1 MRKKIKKMEL
11 NTAFVCQFA
20 MDDFKT
26 KYAGS
31 ILGLIWAFIQP
42 IITVVIYWFIF
53 QVGFNNDA
61 VSVYPFIL
69 WLVAG
74 LAPWMFIS
82 DAIVNA
88 TNSLVEYSY
97 LVKKVVFNITILP
110 LAKVVSVFFIQVV
123 LVVFTIIL
131 FLAYGYMPSIYW
143 LQLIYYMIYMVV
155 LCVGISYFT
164 SALYVFLKDVAQVVA
179 ILIQVIFWVTP
190 IVWQV
195 DIMPENIQ
203 KIIQYNPI
211 YYVVRGYRDS
221 FLRQNSFCSYKIGTT
236 IYFWTVA
243 LIILALGI
251 YVFKKLKHHFA
262 DVL

>member
-1 MRKKIKKMEL
+1 MREKIKKMEL

-61 VSVYPFIL
+61 VSGYPFIL

-97 LVKKVVFNITILP
+97 FTVGKSSFSLFYTSSFSGVYYYPFSCIWVYAEYLLAAINLLYDLYGCFMRRYFIFYICLVCIFKRCGTGSSNSDSSNILGYTYC
-110 LAKVVSVFFIQVV
+110 LASR
-123 LVVFTIIL
+123 
-131 FLAYGYMPSIYW
+131 
-143 LQLIYYMIYMVV
+143 YYARKY
-155 LCVGISYFT
+155 S
-164 SALYVFLKDVAQVVA
+164 K
-179 ILIQVIFWVTP
+179 
-190 IVWQV
+190 
-195 DIMPENIQ
+195 N
-203 KIIQYNPI
+203 N
-211 YYVVRGYRDS
+211 
-221 FLRQNSFCSYKIGTT
+221 
-236 IYFWTVA
+236 TV
-243 LIILALGI
+243 
-251 YVFKKLKHHFA
+251 
-262 DVL
+262 

>member
-26 KYAGS
+26 KYSGS

-61 VSVYPFIL
+61 VSGYPFIL

>member
-1 MRKKIKKMEL
+1 
-11 NTAFVCQFA
+11 
-20 MDDFKT
+20 
-26 KYAGS
+26 
-31 ILGLIWAFIQP
+31 
-42 IITVVIYWFIF
+42 
-53 QVGFNNDA
+53 
-61 VSVYPFIL
+61 
-69 WLVAG
+69 
-74 LAPWMFIS
+74 
-82 DAIVNA
+82 
-88 TNSLVEYSY
+88 
-97 LVKKVVFNITILP
+97 
-110 LAKVVSVFFIQVV
+110 
-123 LVVFTIIL
+123 
-131 FLAYGYMPSIYW
+131 
-143 LQLIYYMIYMVV
+143 MIYMVV

-243 LIILALGI
+243 LIILALGL

>member
-1 MRKKIKKMEL
+1 M
-11 NTAFVCQFA
+11 
-20 MDDFKT
+20 
-26 KYAGS
+26 
-31 ILGLIWAFIQP
+31 
-42 IITVVIYWFIF
+42 
-53 QVGFNNDA
+53 
-61 VSVYPFIL
+61 
-69 WLVAG
+69 
-74 LAPWMFIS
+74 
-82 DAIVNA
+82 
-88 TNSLVEYSY
+88 
-97 LVKKVVFNITILP
+97 VFNITILP

>member
-61 VSVYPFIL
+61 VSGYPFIL

-131 FLAYGYMPSIYW
+131 FLAYG
-143 LQLIYYMIYMVV
+143 
-155 LCVGISYFT
+155 
-164 SALYVFLKDVAQVVA
+164 
-179 ILIQVIFWVTP
+179 
-190 IVWQV
+190 
-195 DIMPENIQ
+195 
-203 KIIQYNPI
+203 
-211 YYVVRGYRDS
+211 
-221 FLRQNSFCSYKIGTT
+221 
-236 IYFWTVA
+236 
-243 LIILALGI
+243 
-251 YVFKKLKHHFA
+251 
-262 DVL
+262 